1 MSIIEAKGSIDM
13 ERSVDGIITI
23 DLYGIK
29 FRFKPD
35 NNVENPEQIID
46 ELNKYILNAERH
58 IKYTASDR
66 NRLAILLLA
75 AMNLSN
81 DFRELK
87 LQYARFE
94 SHILNR
100 TSSLL
105 DKIEHEICD

>member
-1 MSIIEAKGSIDM
+1 M
-13 ERSVDGIITI
+13 ERSKDDGIITI

-46 ELNKYILNAERH
+46 ELNKYIVNAEKH

-75 AMNLSN
+75 CMNLSK

-87 LQYARFE
+87 IKYDRFE
-94 SHILNR
+94 SEVMDR
-100 TSSLL
+100 TASLL
-105 DKIEHEICD
+105 NKIEHEICD

>member
-1 MSIIEAKGSIDM
+1 MSDIETKGSIGI
-13 ERSVDGIITI
+13 ERSIDGIITI

-35 NNVENPEQIID
+35 NNVEKPEQIID
-46 ELNKYILNAERH
+46 ELNQYISTAEKH

-66 NRLAILLLA
+66 NKLAILLLA

-87 LQYARFE
+87 LQYASFE
-94 SHILNR
+94 SHVMNR
-100 TSSLL
+100 TTLLL

>member
-1 MSIIEAKGSIDM
+1 M
-13 ERSVDGIITI
+13 DGIITI

-46 ELNKYILNAERH
+46 ELSKYIVNAEKH

-66 NRLAILLLA
+66 NKLAILLLA

-81 DFRELK
+81 DFNELK
-87 LQYARFE
+87 LRSARFE
-94 SHILNR
+94 SYVMNR
-100 TSSLL
+100 TESLL
-105 DKIEHEICD
+105 DKIAHEICD